1 MEKLGEQSKG
11 RDRRKKVGA
20 LSPFGRIYYLNITVR
35 NVVKVFKADIGPPTE
50 ELLNASS
57 RPVNRPYPCA
67 QNNNKNK
74 DVGPYEKAC
83 PSASNNKTTT
93 PMED

>member
-1 MEKLGEQSKG
+1 MRVVDVVGLGVQKLEPSVMEELGEQSKG
-11 RDRRKKVGA
+11 RDRRK
-20 LSPFGRIYYLNITVR
+20 
-35 NVVKVFKADIGPPTE
+35 KVFKADIGPPTE

-57 RPVNRPYPCA
+57 RPVIRPYPCA